1 LFNVTG
7 AFPFYVA
14 FATAGYLQFGADV
27 AGDVLTEWR
36 GRDGVMTAAQ
46 LAVAGVN
53 ALKYPL
59 MGFSLKRAVQKQLA
73 GLWCRRLTPE
83 PSDIH
88 DDGDVA
94 DAVTRGGAV
103 MGGGAD
109 ARCAPFWAEALALLL
124 LHASV
129 AAVALSFGVF
139 ILILVWAI
147 SVLTS
152 CFVYHREFDAGG
164 GRGGRDVR
172 CSRDAH
178 RPGLHVPQGVRAG
191 RRGRGVGRQRRWI
204 LGVQRRGGR
213 GRS

>member
-1 LFNVTG
+1 MFNLTG

-73 GLWCRRLTPE
+73 GLWFYRRLTSE
-83 PSDIH
+83 SSDIH
-88 DDGDVA
+88 DDDDDGDVA
-94 DAVTRGGAV
+94 DAVTRRGAV

-129 AAVALSFGVF
+129 AAVALSFGEF
-139 ILILVWAI
+139 ILILVWAM
-147 SVLTS
+147 
-152 CFVYHREFDAGG
+152 
-164 GRGGRDVR
+164 
-172 CSRDAH
+172 
-178 RPGLHVPQGVRAG
+178 
-191 RRGRGVGRQRRWI
+191 
-204 LGVQRRGGR
+204 
-213 GRS
+213 

>member
-1 LFNVTG
+1 MFNVTG

-73 GLWCRRLTPE
+73 GLWFHRRLTPSE
-83 PSDIH
+83 SSAAGDGSSS
-88 DDGDVA
+88 DGDVA
-94 DAVTRGGAV
+94 DAV

-129 AAVALSFGVF
+129 AAVALSFGAF
-139 ILILVWAI
+139 I
-147 SVLTS
+147 
-152 CFVYHREFDAGG
+152 F
-164 GRGGRDVR
+164 
-172 CSRDAH
+172 
-178 RPGLHVPQGVRAG
+178 
-191 RRGRGVGRQRRWI
+191 
-204 LGVQRRGGR
+204 
-213 GRS
+213 